1 MDFPTPAHY
10 GAQTMMPIEY
20 LMIAMTADQFRGYL
34 KGNIIKYVSRA
45 DSKNGVEDYQKLIV
59 YSKWLEEF
67 ERTGTIV
74 FKMVE
79 NGK

>member
-1 MDFPTPAHY
+1 MVEFPTPTHY
-10 GAQTMMPIEY
+10 GVQRIMPIEY
-20 LMIAMTADQFRGYL
+20 LMICMSAEQFKGYL

-67 ERTGTIV
+67 ERTGTII
-74 FKMVE
+74 F
-79 NGK
+79 NGPV